1 MNSTKRTQ
9 RNRTHRRKVWFW
21 EEEMRKNDRK
31 VLDYVINSELP
42 TEEKQKMVLE
52 LISIMSYSNIDT
64 IDDETFEEIKKYIK
78 EKEDVQSKDTSTTV
92 RKV

>member
-9 RNRTHRRKVWFW
+9 RNRIHRRKVWFW
-21 EEEMRKNDRK
+21 REGVRNKDRK

-78 EKEDVQSKDTSTTV
+78 EKEDVQSKNTPTTV

>member
-1 MNSTKRTQ
+1 MNRTQ
-9 RNRTHRRKVWFW
+9 RNRIHRRKVWFW
-21 EEEMRKNDRK
+21 KEEMRKNDRK

-64 IDDETFEEIKKYIK
+64 IDEETLKEIKKYIK
-78 EKEDVQSKDTSTTV
+78 EKEDVQSKNTPTTV
-92 RKV
+92 

>member
-1 MNSTKRTQ
+1 MNRIQ
-9 RNRTHRRKVWFW
+9 RNRIHRRKVWFW
-21 EEEMRKNDRK
+21 KEEMRKNDRK

-64 IDDETFEEIKKYIK
+64 IDEETLKEIKKYIK
-78 EKEDVQSKDTSTTV
+78 EKEDVQSKNTPTPS
-92 RKV
+92 K

>member
-9 RNRTHRRKVWFW
+9 RNRIHRRKVWFW
-21 EEEMRKNDRK
+21 KEEMRYKDRK
-31 VLDYVINSELP
+31 VLDYVINSELS

-64 IDDETFEEIKKYIK
+64 IDEETFKEIKKYIK
-78 EKEDVQSKDTSTTV
+78 EKEDVQSKNTSTTV
-92 RKV
+92 RKG

>member
-1 MNSTKRTQ
+1 MNRIQ
-9 RNRTHRRKVWFW
+9 RNRIHRRKVWFW
-21 EEEMRKNDRK
+21 KEEMRKNDRK

-64 IDDETFEEIKKYIK
+64 IDEETLKEIKKYIK
-78 EKEDVQSKDTSTTV
+78 EKEDVQSKNTPTTV
-92 RKV
+92 

>member
-1 MNSTKRTQ
+1 
-9 RNRTHRRKVWFW
+9 
-21 EEEMRKNDRK
+21 MRKNDRK

-64 IDDETFEEIKKYIK
+64 IDEETFKEIKKYIK
-78 EKEDVQSKDTSTTV
+78 EKEDVQSKNTPTTV
-92 RKV
+92 